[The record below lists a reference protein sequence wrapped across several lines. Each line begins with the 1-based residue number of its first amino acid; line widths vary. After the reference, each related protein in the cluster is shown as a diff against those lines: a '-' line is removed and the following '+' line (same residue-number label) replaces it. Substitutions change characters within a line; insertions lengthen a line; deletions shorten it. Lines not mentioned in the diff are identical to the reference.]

1 MTKQTVQH
9 NSYDIFL
16 ILISSDRPNILDTG
30 TTAQTSV
37 PALSMHQS
45 PCATYTGSTTEN
57 YLNSVRQRNGRIS

>member
-1 MTKQTVQH
+1 MTKQIIQH
-9 NSYDIFL
+9 NNCHNFL
-16 ILISSDRPNILDTG
+16 FLLSSDRPNILDTG

-57 YLNSVRQRNGRIS
+57 YLNSVCQRNGRIS